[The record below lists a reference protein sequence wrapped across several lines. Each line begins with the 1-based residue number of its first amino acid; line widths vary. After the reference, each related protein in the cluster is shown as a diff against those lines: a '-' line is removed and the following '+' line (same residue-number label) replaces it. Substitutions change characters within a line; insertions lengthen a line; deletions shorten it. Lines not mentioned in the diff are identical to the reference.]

1 MQSTQETFGYK
12 KASPEMRDQGVQQV
26 FSSVAKRY
34 DIMNDLMSGGLHRLW
49 KARMVSQIPIKPD
62 MRVLDVAGGTG
73 DVAFRIQDKLRAQYV
88 RASHERAEHRSIAE
102 DSSPEQGTF
111 KITVCDRNPE
121 MLAEGRARALNKGIT
136 DIVWQEGDAQSLPF
150 ADNSFDVYT
159 ISFGLRNVTHL
170 LQGLKEAH
178 RILKI
183 GGKFLCLEFSPEL
196 KPAGL
201 QKIYDAYSF
210 SIIPKVGGVVTGDAA
225 SYQYLAES
233 IRVFPKPEALA
244 ELMRE
249 AGFSNVRYETMTFGT
264 VALHVGYKI

>member
-1 MQSTQETFGYK
+1 MQSTQEKFGF
-12 KASPEMRDQGVQQV
+12 KAADPAARDARVQLV

-49 KARMVSQIPIKPD
+49 KGRMVSQVPMKPD
-62 MRVLDVAGGTG
+62 LKVLDVAGGTG
-73 DVAFRIQDKLRAQYV
+73 DVAFRIREKVAGSRKEEAGK
-88 RASHERAEHRSIAE
+88 IAATRY
-102 DSSPEQGTF
+102 PLPAAHL
-111 KITVCDRNPE
+111 TVCDRNPE
-121 MLAEGRARALNKGIT
+121 MLAEGRARALNKGIA
-136 DIVWQEGDAQSLPF
+136 DITWQEEDAQCLSF
-150 ADNSFDVYT
+150 ADTSFDVYP

-170 LQGLKEAH
+170 LQALKEAH
-178 RILKI
+178 RVLKI
-183 GGKFLCLEFSPEL
+183 GGNFLCLEFSPEL
-196 KPAGL
+196 KPQAL

-210 SIIPKVGGVVTGDAA
+210 GIIPKVGGIVTGDAA

-249 AGFSNVRYETMTFGT
+249 AGFSNVRYETMTFGA

>member
-34 DIMNDLMSGGLHRLW
+34 DIMNDLMSGGLHRIW

-62 MRVLDVAGGTG
+62 MKVLDVAGGTG
-73 DVAFRIQDKLRAQYV
+73 DVAFRIRE
-88 RASHERAEHRSIAE
+88 ASLVARRSFLDTKDER
-102 DSSPEQGTF
+102 QKTNGVQ
-111 KITVCDRNPE
+111 ITVCDRNPE
-121 MLAEGRARALNKGIT
+121 MLSEGRARALNKGIT
-136 DIVWQEGDAQSLPF
+136 DIAWQEGDAQSLPF
-150 ADNSFDVYT
+150 VDNSFDIYT

-178 RILKI
+178 RVLKI

-196 KPAGL
+196 KPARL

-210 SIIPKVGGVVTGDAA
+210 SVIPKVGGVVTGDAA

-233 IRVFPKPEALA
+233 IRVFPNPEALA

-249 AGFSNVRYETMTFGT
+249 AGFVNVRYENMTFGT